1 MYCFCFE
8 GKPAFFF
15 FWCIH
20 TASLIFSHNGNGMS
34 SDERFFL
41 LFVVVVVT
49 RVVKRCKH
57 FQLIYSPDH
66 ARMCTH
72 HMVGVFFPRF
82 PQLHYFSCFIRDF
95 CLVVLI
101 NRPDAVDFGRFF
113 FFLRLL
119 PRTLILCLSWAHA
132 ALHLFDVMNRTAQKE
147 ESFFVRGG
155 WKTLLQIPHRF
166 QFFFFLFPSV
176 MCCWLCYTRFRI
188 LF

>member
-1 MYCFCFE
+1 
-8 GKPAFFF
+8 
-15 FWCIH
+15 
-20 TASLIFSHNGNGMS
+20 MS

-113 FFLRLL
+113 FFQVLPSNADLL
-119 PRTLILCLSWAHA
+119 LILSTCCSPPFRRYEPYRTKRGEFFCTGRVENTFADSTSLSVLLFSFSLSNVLL
-132 ALHLFDVMNRTAQKE
+132 ALLYQIQDSLLTFCCR
-147 ESFFVRGG
+147 SCCRFFNPPFHSIASSAR
-155 WKTLLQIPHRF
+155 LECHIR
-166 QFFFFLFPSV
+166 
-176 MCCWLCYTRFRI
+176 
-188 LF
+188 

>member
-113 FFLRLL
+113 FFSGSSLERWFVVDLEHMLL
-119 PRTLILCLSWAHA
+119 STFSTLWTVPHKKRRVFLYG
-132 ALHLFDVMNRTAQKE
+132 E
-147 ESFFVRGG
+147 GG
-155 WKTLLQIPHRF
+155 KHFCRF
-166 QFFFFLFPSV
+166 HIAFSSSFFFFPQ
-176 MCCWLCYTRFRI
+176 
-188 LF
+188 